1 MPLFNGWYV
10 NNAISNAKISIL
22 NQQYNLEYSRNL
34 LYKEIQQAY
43 ADARAAL
50 KKYKASEKA
59 LIAMEE
65 SFSYTKQRFEVGLV
79 NTVDY
84 NAAINQLAN
93 TRSDLLQSKYEYI
106 FKIKILDFYQGKPIS
121 LTAN

>member
-1 MPLFNGWYV
+1 M
-10 NNAISNAKISIL
+10 

-65 SFSYTKQRFEVGLV
+65 SFGYTKQRFEVGLV

-121 LTAN
+121 LTAK